1 MSRSYKKSPVY
12 TDGSRKTTKW
22 VKRMANHKV
31 RRHERRITDALAA
44 MDRRYVDARPFDG
57 KSYRKFSES
66 WWIHDYISYWEQDW
80 AVNEYEHPNWRY
92 DEFRNEWWHR
102 WDQFKSVEEMKQFWA
117 KYYRRK

>member
-31 RRHERRITDALAA
+31 RRHEKRITDALAA

-57 KSYRKFSES
+57 KSYRKFFES
-66 WWIHDYISYWEQDW
+66 WWIHDYISYWTKAQAIHEW
-80 AVNEYEHPNWRY
+80 KHPHWFY
-92 DEFRNEWWHR
+92 LWDGVWW
-102 WDQFKSVEEMKQFWA
+102 S
-117 KYYRRK
+117 